1 MACAGKPVELD
12 DFEDVLNGIRDYDV
26 SAVSEKARKQLDSL
40 GKLLKKYYK
49 MQFQPFFL
57 SLKEMMVA

>member
-40 GKLLKKYYK
+40 GKQLNN
-49 MQFQPFFL
+49 
-57 SLKEMMVA
+57 